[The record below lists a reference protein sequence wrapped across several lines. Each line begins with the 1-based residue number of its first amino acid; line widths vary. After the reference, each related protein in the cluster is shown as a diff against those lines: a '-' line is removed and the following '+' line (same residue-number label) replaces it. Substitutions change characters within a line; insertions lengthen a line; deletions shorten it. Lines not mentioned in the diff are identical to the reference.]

1 MEKSATAAAR
11 IRCCRISPVRKASS
25 AGRRR
30 SDRHRAPQPGEV
42 SRHRTDLPVPPVR
55 CRSHNRRHARP
66 VDGLSRFHR
75 APQQNECKDRE
86 AGEHQ
91 PRNSG
96 PRSPNE
102 SGSSFV
108 AGIPAPRRLAECQ
121 RSTSRTIRQ
130 TEIVRRPVKPASA
143 AGLCPREKW
152 ICPREKCRLH
162 TRKTHARRS
171 PFRTCTTSG
180 PDLGSTWREHRAKL
194 LGRMEWPEDSEDRG
208 SAGGHGNQHVCLR
221 GAQVDRTKTVCP
233 ARSAIVASGRG
244 RRPPN
249 ELQIVGPTSARYF
262 GRQANPHMAI
272 RSGRAVTGGAPPCPG
287 VPRTS
292 RSGVAISRSWLLH
305 CGSALA
311 LPSLSIH
318 PLPSECECQRV
329 PIRSGR

>member
-1 MEKSATAAAR
+1 M
-11 IRCCRISPVRKASS
+11 
-25 AGRRR
+25 
-30 SDRHRAPQPGEV
+30 
-42 SRHRTDLPVPPVR
+42 PPVR

-75 APQQNECKDRE
+75 APQQNECKDRD

-96 PRSPNE
+96 PRSPNK

-171 PFRTCTTSG
+171 LFRTCTTSG
-180 PDLGSTWREHRAKL
+180 PDLGSTSGANIAPNC
-194 LGRMEWPEDSEDRG
+194 LGGWNGLEDSEDCR
-208 SAGGHGNQHVCLR
+208 SAGGHGNQHVRLR

-249 ELQIVGPTSARYF
+249 DFRSLGLHRP
-262 GRQANPHMAI
+262 AI
-272 RSGRAVTGGAPPCPG
+272 SGVKRIRTWRSDQVAPLPADAPPCPG
-287 VPRTS
+287 VSRTS

-305 CGSALA
+305 CGSVLA